1 MFRKQYL
8 GFFLMGVGGIVG
20 ALVLLMNFISR
31 GQTGL
36 LLFLL
41 AAAVGCVALGS
52 LLAFTQMLDR
62 TIQPVIEEIDADL
75 QDDIEDIKA
84 KRTTNVQFMFIA
96 TAAAALIFFYFVLK
110 LHKIEAT
117 WGGLP
122 VIIPAGIVVV
132 IGTLI
137 VLNTSWFQDQHLP
150 TPLWVFFIPAIGIAL
165 TLILGLQTENSRNL
179 SWNAPDQVVYN
190 DFNPVASDI
199 LNSDF
204 LFSGSD
210 SSSSCDDDSCLA
222 IMLIVALVVITLV
235 MVIGSAFI
243 PHFWLLSGMVFLAI
257 LTIITIHEIRIR
269 RTAKEAAD
277 LAESNR
283 WIKALRKSP
292 DEPPGEEFGIDKEN
306 KDG

>member
-1 MFRKQYL
+1 
-8 GFFLMGVGGIVG
+8 MGVGGIVG
-20 ALVLLMNFISR
+20 ALVLLMNFIGR

-96 TAAAALIFFYFVLK
+96 TAVAALIFFYFVLK

-132 IGTLI
+132 IGSLI
-137 VLNTSWFQDQHLP
+137 VLNTSWFHDQHLP
-150 TPLWVFFIPAIGIAL
+150 TPLWAFFIPAIGIAL

-269 RTAKEAAD
+269 RTAEEAVD

-292 DEPPGEEFGIDKEN
+292 DEPPGGEFGIDKEN